1 MVQQLRKPTALAKDL
16 GSVPTPTLAHITRS
30 RRVDT
35 FFQPLWSPEHPQC
48 TLMLAHM
55 PWVIFCPPDCKLEL
69 SKKKEQ

>member
-16 GSVPTPTLAHITRS
+16 GSVPTPMLAHITRS

-35 FFQPLWSPEHPQC
+35 LFQLPQSPEHPWC

-55 PWVIFCPPDCKLEL
+55 
-69 SKKKEQ
+69 S